1 MIIAGRT
8 SQSLAASLA
17 SETGRELAAV
27 EYERFPDGEFVVG
40 VPGLNATEVIIV
52 ASTTSA
58 LAHLELLQLQ
68 DAAREAGVEQIT
80 TVLPYMGYARQDKPM
95 APESS
100 TETTPLG
107 YPISARAMAKAIS
120 TGTDRVVV
128 VTPHE
133 RSVLDFFS
141 VPTLEVD
148 GTAALAAG
156 LPNSLTDPLFV
167 SPDAGARDIAAS
179 MRDAYGSGAI
189 DHFEKTRQDAETVS
203 IIPSEADPA
212 NRDVVLIDDIVA
224 TGGTASEA
232 VRLLSEGGASRV
244 LVTCVHAVLAERA
257 RTRLARAG
265 VDQIIATDTIEG
277 PETSVS
283 VAPTIAE
290 IIGG

>member
-27 EYERFPDGEFVVG
+27 AYERFPDGEFVVG
-40 VPGLNATEVIIV
+40 VPGLAADDVIIV
-52 ASTTSA
+52 GATTTPR
-58 LAHLELLQLQ
+58 AHLELLQLQ
-68 DAAREAGVEQIT
+68 DAAREAGVDRIT

-95 APESS
+95 APGSAS
-100 TETTPLG
+100 GTQSG

-120 TGTDRVVV
+120 TGTDRVIV

-133 RSVLDFFS
+133 QSVLDFFS
-141 VPTLEVD
+141 VPSRAVD
-148 GTAALAAG
+148 GTTALAGG
-156 LPNSLTDPLFV
+156 LPASLHDPLFV
-167 SPDAGARDIAAS
+167 SPDAGARDIATS
-179 MRDAYGSGAI
+179 MRDAYGRGTI

-203 IIPSEADPA
+203 IEPSDADPA

-232 VRLLSEGGASRV
+232 VRLLTEKHAARV
-244 LVTCVHAVLAERA
+244 IVTCVHAVLAERA

-265 VDQIIATDTIEG
+265 VDRIIATDTIEV

-290 IIGG
+290 HLDE